1 MAYRFN
7 NGPIVTQTYTG
18 AAIQPGQ
25 QVLFSFLQQFVPGS
39 NEAGSICAWS
49 DWAPDETTG
58 NDTTCVQVNVSVGMN
73 ERSLIE
79 ASTWPNPAN
88 SGIFVDG
95 LPAGVWTVRLIDAQ
109 GRLVLNE
116 QRTAAGARC
125 RWNLVVQAVANGA
138 YSLHAL
144 SERGAVPEREWWCS
158 IEGERCLMCVVRKCR
173 TCYFRSSPSISGSWQ
188 YPTPVRRR

>member
-73 ERSLIE
+73 ERALSE
-79 ASTWPNPAN
+79 ASTWPKPAN
-88 SGIFVDG
+88 NGIFVDG
-95 LPAGVWTVRLIDAQ
+95 LPAGVWTLRLVDAQ

-116 QRTAAGARC
+116 QHTAAGAP
-125 RWNLVVQAVANGA
+125 LQVDLGAVANGA

-144 SERGAVPEREWWCS
+144 SDVGQYRTQVAV
-158 IEGERCLMCVVRKCR
+158 
-173 TCYFRSSPSISGSWQ
+173 Q
-188 YPTPVRRR
+188 H